1 MYQLFYTWKSAA
13 MGPHV
18 ALEEIGVP
26 YELKFI
32 DFDQPW
38 PEDYLRLNPHR
49 KVPTLVDDA
58 GNITYQST
66 AILLHLADCHPEAG
80 LAPAPG
86 TPQRAR
92 LYQIL
97 FFMAEMLQP
106 TYQMHFYPER
116 HTTDVAGIDGVD
128 AKATEW
134 LTDLWAR
141 IDALLGDGP
150 YFLGEAFSVA
160 DCYMIML
167 AVWNQSHHTSLRSYP
182 NVWRAIEAIAARP
195 STMVMLE
202 HNGIDGAAAFR

>member
-86 TPQRAR
+86 TPQR
-92 LYQIL
+92 
-97 FFMAEMLQP
+97 
-106 TYQMHFYPER
+106 
-116 HTTDVAGIDGVD
+116 
-128 AKATEW
+128 
-134 LTDLWAR
+134 
-141 IDALLGDGP
+141 
-150 YFLGEAFSVA
+150 
-160 DCYMIML
+160 
-167 AVWNQSHHTSLRSYP
+167 
-182 NVWRAIEAIAARP
+182 
-195 STMVMLE
+195 
-202 HNGIDGAAAFR
+202 